1 MRTKVR
7 RLPIRRSQK
16 GAAAGLLAGLL
27 LGSTGC
33 GGGAG
38 KPGATP
44 GPAPKQAATQI
55 RWEDVSGS
63 VGLRFS
69 HYNGADGRFFMPESV
84 GSGGAFLDYDGDG
97 WLDILLVN
105 GQNWPDRPKSNQTLA
120 LYRNGGDGSF
130 KDVTRA
136 AGLDTS
142 MYGLGCA
149 VGDFDNDGH
158 DDVLITGMGPN
169 RLFRNTGAGRFQDVT
184 SASGLGKAEK
194 WDYHTSAAW
203 FDYDRDGLLD
213 LFTCR
218 YVDWSPQKDVP
229 CRSGS
234 GKRIY
239 CGPNQYPPV
248 KSRLYRNVGRGRFQ
262 DVSAAT
268 GISSVTGKA
277 LGVLPID
284 ENGDGWTDLL
294 VTNDT
299 TPNHL
304 FRNEG
309 GKRFSEVAQEAG
321 VAVDENGRARAG
333 MGVDVADVR
342 NDGGLAFSIGNFSQE
357 GLSLYER
364 TEGLFMDV
372 AGGAGLTPSSLHNVT
387 FGLTFLDA
395 DRDGQQDLFT
405 YNGHVDPHA
414 EEAGGAVTY
423 RQKPQ
428 FFRNEGGSF
437 REIGAETG
445 ETFRLP
451 QVGRGCAWGDYN
463 NDGRPDLLLFEN
475 AGPARLLRNASSDSH
490 PWLGV
495 RLKGARGNRNAYGAE
510 VRLTAGGVT
519 QRRWVRSGGSYLSH
533 SDTRALF
540 GLGVATSVERLEVR
554 WPSGSSTVL
563 EHPKLGAYLEV
574 TEPAAP

>member
-1 MRTKVR
+1 MA
-7 RLPIRRSQK
+7 RLRAKGGGR
-16 GAAAGLLAGLL
+16 GAAAAGALTALL
-27 LGSTGC
+27 LGIGGC
-33 GGGAG
+33 R
-38 KPGATP
+38 PGPEKSSAP
-44 GPAPKQAATQI
+44 AGPAPSATGAPI
-55 RWEDVSGS
+55 RWEDVSKAA
-63 VGLRFS
+63 GLQFT

-105 GQNWPDRPKSNQTLA
+105 GQHWPDRPKSNKTLA

-130 KDVTRA
+130 QDVTRA
-136 AGLDTS
+136 AGLNS
-142 MYGLGCA
+142 PMYGLGCA
-149 VGDFDNDGH
+149 VGDFDNDGY
-158 DDVLITGMGPN
+158 DDVLITCLGPN
-169 RLFRNTGAGRFQDVT
+169 RLFRNTGAGGFQDVT
-184 SASGLGKAEK
+184 AASGLAAAGK
-194 WDYHTSAAW
+194 WDYHTGAAW
-203 FDYDRDGLLD
+203 LDYDRDGLLD

-218 YVDWSPQKDVP
+218 YVEWSPRKDVP

-248 KSRLYRNVGRGRFQ
+248 KSRCFRNLGKGRFQ
-262 DVSAAT
+262 DVSAVT
-268 GISSVTGKA
+268 GISAAAGKA

-321 VAVDENGRARAG
+321 VAVDENGRSRAG

-342 NDGGLAFSIGNFSQE
+342 NDGGLSFSIGNFSQE

-364 TEGLFMDV
+364 TDGLFMDV
-372 AGGAGLTPSSLHNVT
+372 ASGAGLTPASLHNVT
-387 FGLTFLDA
+387 FGLAFLDA
-395 DRDGQQDLFT
+395 DRDGWQDLFT

-428 FFRNEGGSF
+428 FFRNERGAF
-437 REIGAETG
+437 TEIGAQTG
-445 ETFRLP
+445 ETFTLP
-451 QVGRGCAWGDYN
+451 QVGRGCAWGDFD

-475 AGPARLLRNASSDSH
+475 AGPARLLKNATADSH
-490 PWLGV
+490 QWLGV
-495 RLKGARGNRNAYGAE
+495 RLKGTRGNRNAYGAE
-510 VRLTAGGVT
+510 VRLTAGGMT
-519 QRRWVRSGGSYLSH
+519 QRRWIRSGGSYLSH

-540 GLGVATSVERLEVR
+540 GLGAATAADRLEVR
-554 WPSGSSTVL
+554 WPSGKSTVV
-563 EHPKLGAYLEV
+563 EKPKVGEYLEV
-574 TEPAAP
+574 AEPAAP